1 MGFST
6 FSTESHDRIDGP
18 IDTPTRP
25 SGQAT
30 AEDGTD
36 ASMTLDGDDTDPSSQ
51 RGQEEQRPSLPPRT
65 SLLQT
70 SNRPATPIDRRPAL
84 QSKATTA
91 VSSVDIQT
99 LSFPDGSRGTFSTPT
114 NRAVSDCIPGTSS
127 RQSTTS
133 RKPSRSGSEVG
144 GDDSA
149 SLMSYAPTL
158 RANGDLASLLDEGL
172 NSQSPAW
179 RLLSSQADKVDPF
192 ETVEY
197 EDQSLVNFDHEFDEI
212 DAVESQGGNEGQ
224 SVVVFSSTG
233 FPDTLSR
240 GNSRPMEVKVQTLPD
255 FILCWQA
262 DI

>member
-6 FSTESHDRIDGP
+6 PSTEPHDRIDGP
-18 IDTPTRP
+18 VDAPTRP

-36 ASMTLDGDDTDPSSQ
+36 ASMTLDSDDTDPSSQ
-51 RGQEEQRPSLPPRT
+51 RGQEEQRPPLPPRPF
-65 SLLQT
+65 LLQP
-70 SNRPATPIDRRPAL
+70 SNRPATPTDRRPTL

-114 NRAVSDCIPGTSS
+114 DRAVSESITGTSGG
-127 RQSTTS
+127 QSTPS
-133 RKPSRSGSEVG
+133 KKPSRSGSEVG

-149 SLMSYAPTL
+149 SLMSYAQTL

-179 RLLSSQADKVDPF
+179 RLLSSQADRVDPF

-197 EDQSLVNFDHEFDEI
+197 EDQSLVHFDHEFDEI

-224 SVVVFSSTG
+224 SVRSLLLNRFT
-233 FPDTLSR
+233 DSR
-240 GNSRPMEVKVQTLPD
+240 
-255 FILCWQA
+255 F
-262 DI
+262 

>member
-6 FSTESHDRIDGP
+6 SSTESHDRIDGQ
-18 IDTPTRP
+18 IDTPTWP
-25 SGQAT
+25 SGLST
-30 AEDGTD
+30 AEDGTK
-36 ASMTLDGDDTDPSSQ
+36 ASMTLDGDDNDPSSQ
-51 RGQEEQRPSLPPRT
+51 QGQEEQRPPLPPRP

-70 SNRPATPIDRRPAL
+70 SNRPPTPTDKQRAL

-99 LSFPDGSRGTFSTPT
+99 LSFPDGSRGTFSTLT
-114 NRAVSDCIPGTSS
+114 NRAVSESITGISGG
-127 RQSTTS
+127 QSASS
-133 RKPSRSGSEVG
+133 RKPSGSGSEVG

-197 EDQSLVNFDHEFDEI
+197 EDQSLVNFDHEFDAI
-212 DAVESQGGNEGQ
+212 DAVESHGGNEGQ
-224 SVVVFSSTG
+224 SVRCLL
-233 FPDTLSR
+233 LSR
-240 GNSRPMEVKVQTLPD
+240 FSDSR
-255 FILCWQA
+255 F
-262 DI
+262 